1 MWLHGGGPLC
11 FWHYGSSHLFMRLL
25 CSSCE
30 DLHSISFRE
39 LVSIGGRRSSLYVL
53 YPGGHLWSYAWG
65 IHFRF
70 GQRSPSIICCSGFS
84 RVAAESLGF
93 LLSCDRD
100 LREPLMLPQGS
111 QASFQV
117 SRGTSGFLLSRCRG
131 IGPHLELKWETQGSS
146 PVATGISGF
155 LSSFNTGVRP
165 CLVLM
170 HGTPLFSQV
179 VTRLSGLLL
188 SSEGSQRVGY
198 K

>member
-111 QASFQV
+111 QASYRV
-117 SRGTSGFLLSRCRG
+117 ARGISEFISSHCRG
-131 IGPHLELKWETQGSS
+131 IGPHLVLRQETPFSS
-146 PVATGISGF
+146 LVVTGILGF
-155 LSSFNTGVRP
+155 LSGCNSGVRP
-165 CLVLM
+165 RLILR
-170 HGTPLFSQV
+170 HGTPLSSWVVKGFSGI
-179 VTRLSGLLL
+179 L
-188 SSEGSQRVGY
+188 
-198 K
+198 